1 MVTNHFTCVLM
12 GKTKNKINPLL
23 THFNFH
29 RDEDEAATLLINKG
43 AQVNAKNKGGA
54 TPINIA
60 AIKGNVSALKV
71 FVSHPDIDLSN
82 QVTSY
87 TMGQVFIIL
96 SPIGW

>member
-1 MVTNHFTCVLM
+1 MATNHFTCVLM
-12 GKTKNKINPLL
+12 GNIINPLL

-29 RDEDEAATLLINKG
+29 RDEDEAAALLIDKG
-43 AQVNAKNKGGA
+43 AKVNAKNKVGA

-60 AIKGNVSALKV
+60 AIKGNISALKV

-82 QVTSY
+82 QVTFY